1 MYFEYAL
8 NEGVK
13 KIAILVFYT
22 LITYLIKCINLKRNI
37 TAYIIHKN

>member
-13 KIAILVFYT
+13 KIAILVFLYSNYSPNEIYEFET
-22 LITYLIKCINLKRNI
+22 
-37 TAYIIHKN
+37 